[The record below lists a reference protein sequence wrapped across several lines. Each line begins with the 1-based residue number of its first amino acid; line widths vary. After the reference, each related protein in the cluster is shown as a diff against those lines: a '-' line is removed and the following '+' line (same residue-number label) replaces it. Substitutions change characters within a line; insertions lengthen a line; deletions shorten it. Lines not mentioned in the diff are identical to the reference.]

1 MPSNKILE
9 QKKQIVAD
17 LAEAIKNSPSG
28 VLVNYQGITVENDTK
43 MRKELR
49 EAGIKYVVMK
59 NTMTGRAC
67 EMNGLDDM
75 KPYLNGMTALAIA
88 GEDPIAPAKILKGYA
103 DKIESFKIVAGYLE
117 GKVVD
122 EKTVLALAEIP
133 SKEVLIAKFL
143 GSIRSPL
150 YGFAYALQAI
160 VDKNGEAAPAEEAPA
175 EAAPA
180 EA

>member
-17 LAEAIKNSPSG
+17 LAEAIKNSPAG

-75 KPYLNGMTALAIA
+75 KPYLNGMTALAI
-88 GEDPIAPAKILKGYA
+88 GGQDPIAPAKILKSYA
-103 DKIESFKIVAGYLE
+103 DKIESFKIVAGYLD

-122 EKTVLALAEIP
+122 EKTVLALADIP
-133 SKEVLIAKFL
+133 SKEVLIAKLL

-150 YGFAYALQAI
+150 YGLAYALQAI
-160 VDKNGEAAPAEEAPA
+160 VDKDGEAAPAEEASA
-175 EAAPA
+175 EVAPA